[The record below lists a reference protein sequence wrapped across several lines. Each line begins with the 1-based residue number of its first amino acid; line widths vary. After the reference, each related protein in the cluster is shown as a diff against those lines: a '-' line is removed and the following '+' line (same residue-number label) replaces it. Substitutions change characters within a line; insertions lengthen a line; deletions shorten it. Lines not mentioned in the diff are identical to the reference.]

1 MERLSISTLSS
12 EVKVMF
18 NDIGTRLGVVVDD
31 DGRDDVLPKVPKES
45 GTCTW
50 KCNLLLSE
58 ATDRLVMARAER

>member
-45 GTCTW
+45 GTCT
-50 KCNLLLSE
+50 
-58 ATDRLVMARAER
+58 